1 MREKKDY
8 LKDFILIP
16 KEILQ
21 KNITPRACLLFGI
34 IYKLSATIC
43 YATNNYFKRE
53 LNLKSERTINNLL
66 NELKEHDCIKIEYDE
81 TNPNIRYLTPLIT
94 NRVKL
99 IQNEINDLNI
109 PNEVKEF
116 FERIK

>member
-1 MREKKDY
+1 MTKDKTKY

-21 KNITPRACLLFGI
+21 KDLTPRACLLYGI

-66 NELKEHDCIKIEYDE
+66 QELKEHECIKIEYDE
-81 TNPNIRYLTPLIT
+81 TNSNIRYLTPLIT

-99 IQNEINDLNI
+99 IENEINQMNI
-109 PNEVKEF
+109 PQEVKDF
-116 FERIK
+116 FERI